1 MLEFNPYVITLSLFT
16 LTGLVATVYGW
27 TIIAKAKRT
36 KTWPS
41 VEGTIEESKTTS
53 EENDLLPYVE
63 FSYTVDGRTH
73 RRPQEFPKDLVP
85 GEEFRKTFAGKY
97 PCGARVPVYYDPA
110 APEHATLEPGFI
122 SGDWM
127 VFAFGLGMA
136 VIGIFFLLSG
146 IGR

>member
-1 MLEFNPYVITLSLFT
+1 MIKFNPYIITLSLFT
-16 LTGLVATVYGW
+16 LAGLVATIYGW
-27 TIIAKAKRT
+27 IIIVKAKKT

-41 VEGTIEESKTTS
+41 VEGVIQESKPVS

-63 FSYTVDGRTH
+63 FSYTVDGQTH
-73 RRPQEFPKDLVP
+73 RRPQDFPKDLVP
-85 GEEFRKTFAGKY
+85 GEEFRKTFVAKY
-97 PCGARVPVYYDPA
+97 PPGARVPVYYDPA
-110 APEHATLEPGFI
+110 SPEHATLEPGFM

-146 IGR
+146 IGQ